1 MGFGQIHSVSHYDD
15 IIKLQAENQKF
26 YFRERDSLPLVS
38 VQLPLEASL

>member
-15 IIKLQAENQKF
+15 IIKLQTENQKF
-26 YFRERDSLPLVS
+26 YFRERDSLVS